1 MIEHNLGVAT
11 ALSYEIKRIDRDYFN
26 DLDD

>member
-1 MIEHNLGVAT
+1 MIEYGLGVTT
-11 ALSYEIKRIDRDYFN
+11 AFSYEIKRIDRDYFN